1 VAESNVEMARRGF
14 SAVMAGDLKV
24 LEEILDPEV
33 KWHGRE
39 GLGSDSCHN
48 REQAL
53 HFMRRAR
60 ARARGRGELVDVI
73 DCGEQ
78 VVVVM
83 RPPAQEDGERPAL
96 RANLT
101 TFRDGRV
108 IRMVAYDSP
117 EAALAAAGKWRS
129 ENE

>member
-1 VAESNVEMARRGF
+1 MAESNVEMVRRGF

-53 HFMRRAR
+53 RFMRRAR
-60 ARARGRGELVDVI
+60 AQGRGELVDVI

-83 RPPAQEDGERPAL
+83 RPPAKDDGKRPAL

-101 TFRDGRV
+101 TFRNGKV
-108 IRMVAYDSP
+108 IRMVAYDTP
-117 EAALAAAGKWRS
+117 EAALAAAGKQEVR
-129 ENE
+129 E